1 MTTSGTEKVII
12 TPGLTRVSIFIYC
25 FFLTEVV
32 CHILIKKRKIRAQ
45 QHTLLD
51 QRRSQLHP
59 SVGGQAGKFYKCQ
72 MFELIEIPEE
82 SSFTPLPTP
91 YVSLE
96 LFIFGA
102 KYLPQIILYR

>member
-1 MTTSGTEKVII
+1 M
-12 TPGLTRVSIFIYC
+12 
-25 FFLTEVV
+25 
-32 CHILIKKRKIRAQ
+32 
-45 QHTLLD
+45 D

-102 KYLPQIILYR
+102 KYLPQIILYRWHFVRLIELKWCEYGDFMADLQESPVTDKTG

>member
-1 MTTSGTEKVII
+1 MS
-12 TPGLTRVSIFIYC
+12 VSLFTV
-25 FFLTEVV
+25 FFSEVV

-45 QHTLLD
+45 QHTLYVPTVIPTSSLC
-51 QRRSQLHP
+51 RWP
-59 SVGGQAGKFYKCQ
+59 SWKILKCQ

-102 KYLPQIILYR
+102 KYLPQIILYC